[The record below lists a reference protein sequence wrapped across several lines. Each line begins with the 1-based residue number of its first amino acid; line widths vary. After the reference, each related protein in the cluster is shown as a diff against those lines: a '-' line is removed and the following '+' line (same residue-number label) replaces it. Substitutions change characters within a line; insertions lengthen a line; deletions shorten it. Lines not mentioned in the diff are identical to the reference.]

1 MPSDLRPKAPSHVS
15 PHAYVVSRG
24 SPHPS
29 GVSDLSLF
37 SCVHPYTVPHL
48 HLCPSSYLLHMEL
61 LVAPLAPTLKS
72 PRMNPPLK
80 RLPSP
85 APSPRSP
92 PVCHFPHPYNL
103 SPKFLTAPPI
113 PGPSLKSSLLP
124 PYPIPS
130 QVWVSSAS
138 QAPRLVLPRP
148 WSPILRLHSFF
159 SIPKSQDPGFPRP
172 QGGAEAGP

>member
-1 MPSDLRPKAPSHVS
+1 MHLPVSALVLMWSLADPHILQGSRTSVCAPVCI
-15 PHAYVVSRG
+15 PTLFPTCPCA
-24 SPHPS
+24 HPPTCS
-29 GVSDLSLF
+29 
-37 SCVHPYTVPHL
+37 
-48 HLCPSSYLLHMEL
+48 MEL
-61 LVAPLAPTLKS
+61 LAAPLAPALKS

-103 SPKFLTAPPI
+103 SPKFLPPPPI

-159 SIPKSQDPGFPRP
+159 SIPKAQDPGFLRP